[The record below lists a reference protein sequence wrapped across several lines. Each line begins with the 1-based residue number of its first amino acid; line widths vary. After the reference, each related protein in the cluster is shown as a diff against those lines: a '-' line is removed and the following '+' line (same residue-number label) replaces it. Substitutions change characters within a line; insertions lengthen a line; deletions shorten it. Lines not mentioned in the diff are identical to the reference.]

1 MCKRGSSHVE
11 GFCKVAGMV
20 MIEELGQEI
29 ATKHTSLLECPLW
42 EGMSLS
48 SHAIMVSVCP
58 IAGAGA
64 DGRLGTPFVVKK

>member
-1 MCKRGSSHVE
+1 
-11 GFCKVAGMV
+11 